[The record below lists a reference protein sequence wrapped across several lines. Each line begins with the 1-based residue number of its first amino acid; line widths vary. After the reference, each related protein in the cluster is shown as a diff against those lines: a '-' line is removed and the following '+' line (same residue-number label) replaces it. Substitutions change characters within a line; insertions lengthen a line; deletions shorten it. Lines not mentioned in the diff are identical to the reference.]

1 MEYHV
6 LPLTRLIEHFERLPG
21 IGKKSAQRLAF
32 YVLNLPKEK
41 ALDFANCIV
50 EAQEKIKHC
59 KVCQNLTD
67 NELCPIC
74 QDASRENVVCV
85 VEDPRD
91 VLAFERTKEYNG
103 LYHVLHGLIS
113 PMDGIGPDQLY
124 VKELLQRIGQGKIK
138 EVIMATN
145 PTVEGEATAMY
156 LSRLIKPL
164 GIRVT
169 RLAYGI
175 PVGSGGLSPL
185 TEFTMGL
192 SHAECDFAFEL
203 TVIPFCETIID
214 SSVSTGSVEIFSSR
228 HLSVSHRQ
236 FRTATRNTCQHYQK
250 LNRQNFV
257 E

>member
-1 MEYHV
+1 M
-6 LPLTRLIEHFERLPG
+6 
-21 IGKKSAQRLAF
+21 
-32 YVLNLPKEK
+32 
-41 ALDFANCIV
+41 
-50 EAQEKIKHC
+50 
-59 KVCQNLTD
+59 
-67 NELCPIC
+67 
-74 QDASRENVVCV
+74 

-164 GIRVT
+164 GVKVT

-175 PVGSGGLSPL
+175 LWEAIWNMP
-185 TEFTMGL
+185 M
-192 SHAECDFAFEL
+192 
-203 TVIPFCETIID
+203 
-214 SSVSTGSVEIFSSR
+214 
-228 HLSVSHRQ
+228 
-236 FRTATRNTCQHYQK
+236 K
-250 LNRQNFV
+250 
-257 E
+257 

>member
-1 MEYHV
+1 M
-6 LPLTRLIEHFERLPG
+6 
-21 IGKKSAQRLAF
+21 
-32 YVLNLPKEK
+32 LNLPKEK

-67 NELCPIC
+67 EELCPIC
-74 QDASRENVVCV
+74 QDTSRDDSVVCV
-85 VEDPRD
+85 VEGPRD

-124 VKELLQRIGQGKIK
+124 VKELLQRIGQGRIK

-164 GIRVT
+164 GVKVT

-175 PVGSGGLSPL
+175 PVGSNLEYADEVTLYRALEGRS
-185 TEFTMGL
+185 
-192 SHAECDFAFEL
+192 EL
-203 TVIPFCETIID
+203 
-214 SSVSTGSVEIFSSR
+214 
-228 HLSVSHRQ
+228 
-236 FRTATRNTCQHYQK
+236 
-250 LNRQNFV
+250 
-257 E
+257 